1 VRTRPQ
7 SDVALRQYTG
17 RFWERRSRK
26 MNTRQIKFALVLMT
40 MTIPFAAAQV
50 KLPPAASGK
59 VDYKQDIQP
68 LLAQKCYSCHGPEIQ
83 QAGLRLDL
91 RQNALRGGDY
101 GPVIKIGDSAA
112 SKLIRRV
119 VDGDGGLQMP
129 PTGALSDD
137 EIGLLRAWI
146 DKGAEFRTDI
156 VADAPRTP
164 VDPKVTALIAAVR
177 AGNRREIERQI
188 AISRKVIMGQDEGGS
203 TALHHAAGYGPL
215 ANVELLID
223 KGADVNAKNLR
234 GSTPLHWA
242 IHDEAKVR
250 LLLSKGAG
258 INSKQAQGR
267 TPLFLATI
275 LGDGVRT
282 MRLLFDRGADPNL
295 ASANGQTPLMM
306 AAARGNVEGMRLL
319 IEKGAEVNA
328 RDGAGE
334 TALMGA
340 CTSGN
345 AGAVRLLIEKGADV
359 KVKSKRNETAM
370 GFASTAGVQA
380 SVELLLTKGAEVN
393 VRNFRGYSPLM
404 FAASSDTMPAG
415 IIRLL
420 LDKGADASF
429 TGDYDEPASA
439 LAAKRGHTEVARLLG
454 AGSSSPADNARVN
467 VMPVGISDRSIP
479 GAVRNSLALLEKQSE
494 TFIRTAGCNSCH
506 SQSLPS
512 AVAGLARDYGL
523 TSIKGFPKLPA
534 TMTAP
539 AEQLMDFLIVSPSIA
554 WELFDAGMNHEP
566 RTQVTDAIVRYL
578 IASQTAEG
586 GWRIPESRRPPMNS
600 GPIQT
605 AALAIY
611 AIKNYAPEAEKLN
624 CEKAIAR
631 SVAWLQK
638 ATPVTNQD
646 HVFSLLGLAWGG
658 APASAIRD
666 EAKSLASL
674 QRADGGWS
682 QLPAMAS
689 DAYATG
695 EALFALGSAGR
706 MAVSDPVFRKGVEY
720 LLSTQAGDGS
730 WHIKTRSIWLQPY
743 LESGFTYGRDQFI
756 STAGTAWATLA
767 LTLTAEPA
775 KQSRR

>member
-1 VRTRPQ
+1 
-7 SDVALRQYTG
+7 
-17 RFWERRSRK
+17 
-26 MNTRQIKFALVLMT
+26 MNTRQIKFALVLM
-40 MTIPFAAAQV
+40 MMAIPFAAAQV
-50 KLPPAASGK
+50 NLPPAASKK
-59 VDYKQDIQP
+59 VEYKEDIQP

-137 EIGLLRAWI
+137 EVGLLRAWI

-156 VADAPRTP
+156 VADAPRRP

-188 AISRKVIMGQDEGGS
+188 AISREVMMGQDEGGS

-223 KGADVNAKNLR
+223 KGADVNAKNHR
-234 GSTPLHWA
+234 GSTPFKLA

-340 CTSGN
+340 CASGN
-345 AGAVRLLIEKGADV
+345 AGAVRLLIENGADV
-359 KVKSKRNETAM
+359 RVKSKRNETAL

-404 FAASSDTMPAG
+404 FAASSDTMPSG

-429 TGDYDEPASA
+429 TG
-439 LAAKRGHTEVARLLG
+439 
-454 AGSSSPADNARVN
+454 
-467 VMPVGISDRSIP
+467 
-479 GAVRNSLALLEKQSE
+479 
-494 TFIRTAGCNSCH
+494 
-506 SQSLPS
+506 
-512 AVAGLARDYGL
+512 
-523 TSIKGFPKLPA
+523 
-534 TMTAP
+534 
-539 AEQLMDFLIVSPSIA
+539 
-554 WELFDAGMNHEP
+554 
-566 RTQVTDAIVRYL
+566 
-578 IASQTAEG
+578 
-586 GWRIPESRRPPMNS
+586 
-600 GPIQT
+600 
-605 AALAIY
+605 
-611 AIKNYAPEAEKLN
+611 
-624 CEKAIAR
+624 
-631 SVAWLQK
+631 
-638 ATPVTNQD
+638 
-646 HVFSLLGLAWGG
+646 
-658 APASAIRD
+658 
-666 EAKSLASL
+666 
-674 QRADGGWS
+674 
-682 QLPAMAS
+682 
-689 DAYATG
+689 
-695 EALFALGSAGR
+695 
-706 MAVSDPVFRKGVEY
+706 
-720 LLSTQAGDGS
+720 
-730 WHIKTRSIWLQPY
+730 
-743 LESGFTYGRDQFI
+743 
-756 STAGTAWATLA
+756 
-767 LTLTAEPA
+767 
-775 KQSRR
+775 